1 MMAFDFQ
8 PFGLALIEQRAVAV
22 NTQHD
27 LKFASFPDS
36 MTVAPSEEVK
46 SWLKFIGTHE
56 NGERFSKLLT
66 KDEAFRDF
74 AEASCLNERKR
85 MWFEDIV
92 CEG

>member
-8 PFGLALIEQRAVAV
+8 PFGLALIEQRALAV
-22 NTQHD
+22 D
-27 LKFASFPDS
+27 LKVASFPDS

-56 NGERFSKLLT
+56 NGESFSKLLRE
-66 KDEAFRDF
+66 DEAFRDF